1 MGGGVGTEVSE
12 RLPAA
17 FLCFLQAF
25 SAGEG
30 AEEGGGAE
38 KQSWRLCIASAPLT
52 VSESH
57 GGGVDVSVGLASLH
71 PAVPALDTGTP

>member
-1 MGGGVGTEVSE
+1 MGGGTEVSE

-30 AEEGGGAE
+30 ADQDGGGAE
-38 KQSWRLCIASAPLT
+38 TQSWGFCLASAPIT

-57 GGGVDVSVGLASLH
+57 KGGVDVSIGLASLH
-71 PAVPALDTGTP
+71 TALPALDTGNP

>member
-1 MGGGVGTEVSE
+1 MGGGTEVSE
-12 RLPAA
+12 CLPAA

-30 AEEGGGAE
+30 ADQEGGGAE
-38 KQSWRLCIASAPLT
+38 KQSWGLCIASAPIT

-57 GGGVDVSVGLASLH
+57 GGRVDVSIGLASLH
-71 PAVPALDTGTP
+71 PAVPVLDTVTL

>member
-1 MGGGVGTEVSE
+1 MGGGTEVSE

-30 AEEGGGAE
+30 ADQEGGGAE
-38 KQSWRLCIASAPLT
+38 KQSWGLCIASAPIT

-57 GGGVDVSVGLASLH
+57 GGRVDVSIGLASLH
-71 PAVPALDTGTP
+71 PAVPVLDTATL